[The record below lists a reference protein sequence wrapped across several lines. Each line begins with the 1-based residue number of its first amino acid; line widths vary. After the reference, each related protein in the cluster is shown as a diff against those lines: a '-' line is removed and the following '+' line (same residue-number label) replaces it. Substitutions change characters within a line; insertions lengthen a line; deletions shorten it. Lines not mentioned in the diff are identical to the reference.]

1 MKTLK
6 MVNIKKKTE
15 KKKKRGSG
23 NYKYTLVLHRMG
35 FPGGLVVKSLPIH
48 VEDTEDM
55 SSIPG

>member
-6 MVNIKKKTE
+6 MVNIKKKNCE
-15 KKKKRGSG
+15 KKKRGSG
-23 NYKYTLVLHRMG
+23 NYKYTLVIAQN
-35 FPGGLVVKSLPIH
+35 GLPRWFSGKILPIH